1 MMKIPAIVVEGE
13 SVPDGRTAYCR
24 RALIE
29 MPHGV
34 DSGQDA
40 TDGAGI
46 RLACLKVTNL
56 RFPCSTG
63 RILIN

>member
-13 SVPDGRTAYCR
+13 SVPDGRTACCW

-40 TDGAGI
+40 TGPAYVS
-46 RLACLKVTNL
+46 RVSRSRTYAS
-56 RFPCSTG
+56 PAPPAEY
-63 RILIN
+63 